1 MSPFS
6 RLENHMHVLL
16 KLSRSIDALNVF
28 VGRVVAWLILAMVL
42 ISTANAFLRK
52 FFHLGSNAWLEIQ
65 WYMFGA
71 LFLLTAG
78 YCLLR
83 NDHVRVD
90 IIAQRFSLR
99 AQVRME
105 IVGIVLFLL
114 PGCITIMWLAWPM
127 FWDSYV
133 TGEMSSNSGGL
144 IRWPAKL
151 IIPVGFSL
159 LIAAALS
166 HLVKCVGYLR
176 GVCDDPRHREPNAEE
191 KALAQ
196 ELAQRL
202 EENGVAGATTDALG
216 EVAHP
221 SAQTNKVN

>member
-1 MSPFS
+1 
-6 RLENHMHVLL
+6 MHVLL

-42 ISTANAFLRK
+42 ISTANAFSRK
-52 FFHLGSNAWLEIQ
+52 FFHVGSNAWLEIQ

-90 IIAQRFSLR
+90 IVAQRFSVR
-99 AQVRME
+99 AQIRME
-105 IVGIVLFLL
+105 IAGILLFLL
-114 PGCITIMWLAWPM
+114 PGCVTIMWLAWPM

-151 IIPVGFSL
+151 IVPVGFTL

-166 HLVKCVGYLR
+166 HLIKCVGYLR
-176 GVCDDPRHREPNAEE
+176 GMCGDPRHREPTAEE
-191 KALAQ
+191 KALA
-196 ELAQRL
+196 EDLAQRL
-202 EENGVAGATTDALG
+202 KDSGVPADATDA
-216 EVAHP
+216 VKHP
-221 SAQTNKVN
+221 SYASDQINKVN

>member
-1 MSPFS
+1 MQA
-6 RLENHMHVLL
+6 LL
-16 KLSRSIDALNVF
+16 QLSRAIDALNAL

-42 ISTANAFLRK
+42 ISTANAFGRK
-52 FFHLGSNAWLEIQ
+52 FFHASSNAWLEIQ

-78 YCLLR
+78 YSLLR

-105 IVGIVLFLL
+105 IFGILFFLL
-114 PGCITIMWLAWPM
+114 PGCGIIMWLAWPM
-127 FWDSYV
+127 FWESYAS
-133 TGEMSSNSGGL
+133 GEMSSNSGGL

-151 IIPVGFSL
+151 LVPVGFML

-166 HLVKCVGYLR
+166 HLIKCIGFLR
-176 GVCDDPRHREPNAEE
+176 GVCRDPRQREATPDEQ
-191 KALAQ
+191 ALAD
-196 ELAQRL
+196 EIAQRL
-202 EENGVAGATTDALG
+202 KESGVPAASTDAG
-216 EVAHP
+216 GRAGQVD
-221 SAQTNKVN
+221 AQNKKVH